1 MQALDNVQSNLD
13 GLATSCNH
21 ISATLGASRAAS
33 GPLLADTDKL
43 SKDLTMAE
51 QRSAMVKEFLEQ
63 YQLAP
68 EEVRRRVAQ
77 AGGMLGCTA
86 GGASPSE
93 ATNRHLLA

>member
-1 MQALDNVQSNLD
+1 MQALDDVQSNLD

-43 SKDLTMAE
+43 SKDLTMVE

-68 EEVRRRVAQ
+68 EEVSLSASLGAVARCHAAHILQ
-77 AGGMLGCTA
+77 ISQFA
-86 GGASPSE
+86 
-93 ATNRHLLA
+93 